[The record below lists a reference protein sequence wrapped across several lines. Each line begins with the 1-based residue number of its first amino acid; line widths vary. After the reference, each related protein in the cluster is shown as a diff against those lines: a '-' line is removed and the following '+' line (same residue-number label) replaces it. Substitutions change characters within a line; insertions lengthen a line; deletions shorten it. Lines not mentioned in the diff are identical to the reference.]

1 MSLFNDAQD
10 LATQAADFR
19 REIHGVN
26 QSGTEQKF
34 TSEGMADP
42 LACYY
47 TPIRDRQQLDAAKME
62 EIHDGIVRIQ
72 KTIAAAATPPFVPRL
87 GQVITLLDARLGGGD
102 LTVRFDEF
110 GHSELN
116 PEFVIGVGSQF

>member
-34 TSEGMADP
+34 TTPGMADP

-47 TPIRDRQQLDAAKME
+47 TPIRDQ
-62 EIHDGIVRIQ
+62 
-72 KTIAAAATPPFVPRL
+72 AAARRRENGRDFTMASCESRKRSRPPRRRL
-87 GQVITLLDARLGGGD
+87 SCRAWGKSSRYSMRAWAAAISR
-102 LTVRFDEF
+102 
-110 GHSELN
+110 
-116 PEFVIGVGSQF
+116 